1 MANTTNINIRMD
13 KDLRDSFSAFCDEVG
28 MSVTTAFSLFAK
40 KTVAEGRIPFEISV
54 PRPNAETLSAL
65 QEVEEMK
72 KHPENYKGYTDVDE
86 MFRDLLA

>member
-40 KTVAEGRIPFEISV
+40 KTVAEGRIPLEKC
-54 PRPNAETLSAL
+54 NAKT
-65 QEVEEMK
+65 
-72 KHPENYKGYTDVDE
+72 
-86 MFRDLLA
+86 

>member
-1 MANTTNINIRMD
+1 MD

-65 QEVEEMK
+65 QEVAEMK

>member
-1 MANTTNINIRMD
+1 MD